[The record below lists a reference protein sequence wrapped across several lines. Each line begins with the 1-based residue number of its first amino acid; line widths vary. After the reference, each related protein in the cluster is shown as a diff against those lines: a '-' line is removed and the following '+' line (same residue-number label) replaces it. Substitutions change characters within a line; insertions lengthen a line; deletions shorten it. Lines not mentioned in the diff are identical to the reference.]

1 MVSKWPRQQAQTQS
15 ALKKKRP
22 LEDKI
27 LAAIEKRVSHIEEML
42 KPAAENSSV
51 SRNIMKEA
59 EETAQAVAKVCF
71 TQLLMCYW
79 MSIYNFFVL
88 FFPLC
93 VQESK
98 AILTQAKHTRT
109 ASAHLNSHIHSAL
122 RQMAEQKALTDAA
135 NSQMTPEVLDRTVPH
150 WSVLPVWDIKTIT
163 SCFVAWALPDQHKGG
178 HRSRQAWANGLLW
191 HAHWAHK

>member
-59 EETAQAVAKVCF
+59 EETAQAVAKVRF
-71 TQLLMCYW
+71 TKLLMCYR
-79 MSIYNFFVL
+79 MSISNFFVL

-150 WSVLPVWDIKTIT
+150 
-163 SCFVAWALPDQHKGG
+163 
-178 HRSRQAWANGLLW
+178 
-191 HAHWAHK
+191 